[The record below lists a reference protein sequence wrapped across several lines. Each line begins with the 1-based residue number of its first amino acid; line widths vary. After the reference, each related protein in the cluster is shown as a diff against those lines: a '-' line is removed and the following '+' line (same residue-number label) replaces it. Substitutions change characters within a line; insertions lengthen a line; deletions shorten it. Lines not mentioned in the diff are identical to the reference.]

1 MKTGNWLRRHLA
13 LSTLTLYACIWL
25 SGNSHANMPGEYDVK
40 LVYLYNFTK
49 YLTWPNPFPAEDT
62 TSPYT
67 ICVMGKL
74 PEDTPLQDLKNR
86 TTKNH
91 PVNIRILTKYSPSSN
106 CHILFLT
113 KSLDRKVI
121 RDITR
126 AATAGVLV
134 VGETADFAK
143 ENGEIGFVLDEK
155 NRVRLEINLTRV
167 QAKNMSVRSQ
177 LLEIARKVYR
187 VGDEQ
192 Q

>member
-1 MKTGNWLRRHLA
+1 
-13 LSTLTLYACIWL
+13 
-25 SGNSHANMPGEYDVK
+25 
-40 LVYLYNFTK
+40 
-49 YLTWPNPFPAEDT
+49 
-62 TSPYT
+62 
-67 ICVMGKL
+67 MGKL
-74 PEDTPLQDLKNR
+74 PEDTPLQDLKNK

-91 PVNIRILTKYSPSSN
+91 PVDIRILTKFSPTSD

-113 KSLDRKVI
+113 KTLDRKIV
-121 RDITR
+121 RDITHMT
-126 AATAGVLV
+126 TAGVLV

-167 QAKNMSVRSQ
+167 QQKNMSIRSQ

-187 VGDEQ
+187 SEDEQ

>member
-1 MKTGNWLRRHLA
+1 MKTGNWPRRSIALRALA
-13 LSTLTLYACIWL
+13 IYAFILL
-25 SGNSHANMPGEYDVK
+25 SGISHANMPGEYDVK

-49 YLTWPNPFPAEDT
+49 YLTWPDPFPAEDS

-67 ICVMGKL
+67 ICIMGKL
-74 PEDTPLQDLKNR
+74 PEDTPLQDLKNK

-91 PVNIRILTKYSPSSN
+91 PVDIRILTKYSPTSN

-113 KSLDRKVI
+113 KSLDRKIVHE
-121 RDITR
+121 ITR
-126 AATAGVLV
+126 MTTSGVLV

-143 ENGEIGFVLDEK
+143 DSGEIGFVLDEK

-167 QAKNMSVRSQ
+167 QQKNITIRSQ

-187 VGDEQ
+187 TEDEQ
-192 Q
+192 E